1 MSERVTTNFGKIGNQ
16 RIVSFD
22 MDAKKD
28 VVVPAGWAARGWDLP
43 DMCEAGEKS
52 KLITPHE
59 AFRRWKIA
67 RKAWRS
73 RKSRYQLQL
82 PLSV

>member
-1 MSERVTTNFGKIGNQ
+1 MNNPRVLTNFGKIGNQ
-16 RIVSFD
+16 RVVSFD

-28 VVVPAGWAARGWDLP
+28 VVVPRSYKALDDPEGRQQLHQMGL
-43 DMCEAGEKS
+43 M
-52 KLITPHE
+52 ITPHE

-73 RKSRYQLQL
+73 RRWKHQL
-82 PLSV
+82 PLPL